1 MTHTLNIYI
10 YYRMNKK
17 ILLLFIIFFSLQS
30 SAQKVGR
37 VLHIDTR
44 SPIVGVNIYLYPKKG
59 IAITDTLGQFDTEAL
74 SHLNNTDTIYFS
86 CIGYKTKATQLTDL
100 IKNQYIVLLNETSTL
115 IKEVT
120 INARPLQNLL
130 QYTQHAPLPNNG
142 IYSFA
147 SCITDSCLFVIGG
160 DYTDIKMDKVPTSPS
175 QLEKLHN
182 FIIEGYSKNAY
193 KYDIAKEQWTKLKLE
208 FLPRAYHSAFYYND
222 KIYILGGKRL
232 SQNKKLEYLDGI
244 VEIYDTKR
252 NKIIVD
258 KTNPHPAINFA
269 SFIYKDNPIVMGGSI
284 KQLSENK
291 RIYTN
296 KVHLFNLKTGY
307 WYELNRMPESKE
319 SKGIIIGN
327 LIYLFGGFKDMPL
340 DNIESYDIHSGAW
353 KRIGHLP
360 FAVNRP
366 GIVCV
371 DKTVYIFENGRIQT
385 YNLET
390 QTSSVYKI
398 DLQLTGSELF
408 YKNNKLYILGGCRFE
423 SYDIREPSSQLYSI
437 DLSEFAKTSPL

>member
-1 MTHTLNIYI
+1 MD
-10 YYRMNKK
+10 KK
-17 ILLLFIIFFSLQS
+17 ILLLLIIFSSLHG
-30 SAQKVGR
+30 SAQKVGK
-37 VLHIDTR
+37 VVHIDTR
-44 SPIVGVNIYLYPKKG
+44 SPIEGVNIYLSPLKG
-59 IAITDTLGQFDTEAL
+59 IAVTDTLGQFNIEAL
-74 SHLNNTDTIYFS
+74 SYLNNTDTIYFS

-100 IKNQYIVLLNETSTL
+100 RKNQYIVLLNEKSTL

-130 QYTQHAPLPNNG
+130 QYTRHAPLPNNG

-147 SCITDSCLFVIGG
+147 SCITDSCLFAIGG

-175 QLEKLHN
+175 QLDKLHN

-193 KYDIAKEQWTKLKLE
+193 KYDIANDQWTKLKLE

-222 KIYILGGKRL
+222 KIYILSGKRL
-232 SQNKKLEYLDGI
+232 SQNKKLEYLDGTI
-244 VEIYDTKR
+244 EIYDTKR

-269 SFIYKDNPIVMGGSI
+269 SFMYKDNLIVMGGSI
-284 KQLSENK
+284 KQLSDK
-291 RIYTN
+291 KWIYTN

-327 LIYLFGGFKDMPL
+327 LIYLFGGFKNMPL
-340 DNIESYDIHSGAW
+340 DNIDSYDIHSGTW

-366 GIVCV
+366 GIVRV

-385 YNLET
+385 YNLENK
-390 QTSSVYKI
+390 TSNVYKI

-408 YKNNKLYILGGCRFE
+408 YRDGKLYILGGCRLE
-423 SYDIREPSSQLYSI
+423 SYDTREPSSQLYSI
-437 DLSEFAKTSPL
+437 DLSEFAKTSPI